1 DKDGDSVVTAAVFPA
16 LQVFE
21 DEFKNTEKAFI
32 YSKLMEL
39 VKEVNA
45 QVPTYKAIKKLVV
58 RDTEFVKTTT
68 RKIKRYGENLKV
80 D

>member
-1 DKDGDSVVTAAVFPA
+1 M
-16 LQVFE
+16 
-21 DEFKNTEKAFI
+21 
-32 YSKLMEL
+32 MEL
-39 VKEVNA
+39 VKEVNS
-45 QVPTYKAIKKLVV
+45 QVPTYKAIKKLVI